1 MKRRTNPLLKS
12 ATPGESSSIFGFTFR
27 SRHSPTNYLKKINS
41 ILKENTDHVNKQSQ
55 QTRKGHPKRE
65 QPKGKAKI
73 DTQTSLPSINA
84 STIPNS
90 KEEKAKLGQLMNQNI
105 FLLNEL
111 MVQRYKEEDYLQTI
125 RQLEESRQQ
134 LSYSRS
140 HPKYLKMKKLS
151 QSIQSLSSELTQ
163 LIERSYIEETT
174 KRRQNESGLIE
185 SLQSFQ
191 PLKQYVSE
199 ELL

>member
-1 MKRRTNPLLKS
+1 M
-12 ATPGESSSIFGFTFR
+12 
-27 SRHSPTNYLKKINS
+27 
-41 ILKENTDHVNKQSQ
+41 
-55 QTRKGHPKRE
+55 
-65 QPKGKAKI
+65 
-73 DTQTSLPSINA
+73 
-84 STIPNS
+84 
-90 KEEKAKLGQLMNQNI
+90 GQLMNQNI